1 MDGRR
6 GGMTGIAIT
15 FEGTEYQ
22 ARPGESLAA
31 ALIAGGVKHFRETRN
46 GACRGIFCGM
56 GVCQEC
62 LVEIDGRPNQRACM
76 TKVVAPISVKRS
88 LGNAVLPLD
97 VAQTV
102 VIEPM
107 QVRSPDVLV
116 IGAGPGGLAA
126 ALAARQAGASVVV
139 LDERSL
145 AGGQYYKQ
153 LSVEG
158 PDIAPPDRQH
168 RQGAELIAQVRAAGV
183 EMIGDALVWGAFE
196 PGEYGVAINGHTQ
209 RWKPRA
215 TIIATGAYERGWQV
229 PGWTLPGVM
238 TTGAAQTLWR
248 TARRLPGQR
257 VLIAG
262 NGPLNLQLAAELRA
276 GGATVVAVVEAAAA
290 PGLSSLS
297 SLLRM
302 VASAPGLVL
311 DGLRYRLAL
320 QQGKGRM
327 IHRTLVSGIEAL
339 GETLRVSLCD
349 VDGQPQPESFE
360 VDCVCLGYGF
370 EPANELL
377 RALGCSH
384 DYDPGRRQLVT
395 RRDARGQTDIDGVFA
410 LGDCTGMGGA
420 KAALAEG
427 RLVGLEAAITCGYQ
441 PSGELHE
448 SGREAEA
455 ELKRQRAFQKA
466 LWTLY
471 KADAKPPTVNS
482 SAKAGCLVCRCEEVS
497 FATLQQAL
505 DGGISTVGAIKRHTR
520 IGMGRCQGRYCAA
533 TLDEQVCA
541 MTGAQRSELS
551 GFAPRLPV
559 KPVTIAELA
568 GALEKIDNT

>member
-1 MDGRR
+1 
-6 GGMTGIAIT
+6 MTEIAIT
-15 FEGTEYQ
+15 FEGKEFK
-22 ARPGESLAA
+22 AREGESLAA
-31 ALIAGGVKHFRETRN
+31 ALIAGGVRHFRETRS

-62 LVEIDGRPNQRACM
+62 LVEVDGKPNQRACM
-76 TKVVAPISVKRS
+76 TKVVAPVEVKRTLS
-88 LGNAVLPLD
+88 QAILPLEGL
-97 VAQTV
+97 QTPS
-102 VIEPM
+102 ITPM
-107 QVRSPDVLV
+107 EVRAPDVLV
-116 IGAGPGGLAA
+116 IGAGPGGLSA

-145 AGGQYYKQ
+145 PGGQYFKQ
-153 LSVEG
+153 LSVTG
-158 PDIAPPDRQH
+158 ADIAPPDRQH
-168 RQGAELIAQVRAAGV
+168 RQGADLIAQVRQAGV

-196 PGEYGVAINGHTQ
+196 PGEYGVAVEGHTQ

-262 NGPLNLQLAAELRA
+262 NGPLNLQLASELQA
-276 GGATVVAVVEAAAA
+276 GGATVVAVVEAAAE
-290 PGLSSLS
+290 PSLATLP

-302 VASAPGLVL
+302 SVAAPGLVK
-311 DGLRYRLAL
+311 DGLRYRWAL
-320 QQGKGRM
+320 RQCGGRM
-327 IHRTLVSGIEAL
+327 IHHALVSGIEAK
-339 GETLRVSLCD
+339 GESLQVSLCNSQ
-349 VDGQPQPESFE
+349 GQALAERFE

-384 DYDPGRRQLVT
+384 DYDSSRRQLVT
-395 RRDARGQTDIDGVFA
+395 RRDARGQTDIAGVFA
-410 LGDCTGMGGA
+410 LGDCTGLGGA
-420 KAALAEG
+420 KVALAEG
-427 RLVGLEAAITCGYQ
+427 RLVGLEAATACGYQ
-441 PSGELHE
+441 LSRELGE
-448 SGREAEA
+448 SRREAEA
-455 ELKRQRAFQKA
+455 ERGRQQSFQKA

-471 KADAKPPTVNS
+471 HADARPKGIDAAVAEAN
-482 SAKAGCLVCRCEEVS
+482 LICRCEEVS
-497 FATLQQAL
+497 FATVQRAL
-505 DGGISTVGAIKRHTR
+505 DSGMSTVGAIKRHTR
-520 IGMGRCQGRYCAA
+520 VGMGRCQGRYCAA
-533 TLDEQVCA
+533 ALDERVCE
-541 MTGAQRSELS
+541 MTGSGRSEMS

-568 GALEKIDNT
+568 GALVKP

>member
-1 MDGRR
+1 MK
-6 GGMTGIAIT
+6 GIAIT
-15 FEGTEYQ
+15 FEGTVYT

-31 ALIAGGVKHFRETRN
+31 ALIAGGVRHFRETRS
-46 GACRGIFCGM
+46 GACRGLFCGM

-62 LVEIDGRPNQRACM
+62 LVDIDGRPNQRACM
-76 TKVVAPISVKRS
+76 TKVVAPINVRRS
-88 LGNAVLPLD
+88 IANTPLPLD
-97 VAQTV
+97 VAQNV
-102 VIEPM
+102 VIEPIP
-107 QVRSPDVLV
+107 VRTPDVLV
-116 IGAGPGGLAA
+116 IGAGPGGLSA

-139 LDERSL
+139 VDERSI

-153 LSVEG
+153 VSVEG

-168 RQGAELIAQVRAAGV
+168 RQGARLIAEVRAAGV
-183 EMIGDALVWGAFE
+183 ELIGDALVWGAFE
-196 PGEYGVAINGHTQ
+196 PGEYGVVINGHTQ
-209 RWKPRA
+209 RWKPRS
-215 TIIATGAYERGWQV
+215 TVVATGAYERGWQV

-248 TARRLPGQR
+248 TARRLPGRR

-290 PGLSSLS
+290 PGLATLASLA
-297 SLLRM
+297 RM
-302 VASAPGLVL
+302 AIAAPGLML
-311 DGLRYRLAL
+311 EGLAYRLAL
-320 QQGKGRM
+320 LRGKGRM
-327 IHRTLVSGIEAL
+327 IHQALVSGIQAQ
-339 GETLRVSLCD
+339 GEQLMVSLCD
-349 VDGQPQPESFE
+349 VDGLPLPDTFE

-377 RALGCSH
+377 RALGCGH
-384 DYDPGRRQLVT
+384 YYDSRRRQLVT

-410 LGDCTGMGGA
+410 LGDCTGLGGA
-420 KAALAEG
+420 RAALAEG
-427 RLVGLEAAITCGYQ
+427 RMVGLEAAVSSGFKL
-441 PSGELHE
+441 SGELHE
-448 SGREAEA
+448 SSREAEA
-455 ELKRQRAFQKA
+455 ELNRQRAFQKA

-471 KADAKPPTVNS
+471 KAEAKPPAVT
-482 SAKAGCLVCRCEEVS
+482 ATAQGGCLVCRCEEVS

-505 DGGISTVGAIKRHTR
+505 DDGISTTGAIKRHTR

-533 TLDEQVCA
+533 TLDEKVCELN
-541 MTGAQRSELS
+541 GSQRSELS

-568 GALEKIDNT
+568 GSLEKN

>member
-1 MDGRR
+1 MK
-6 GGMTGIAIT
+6 GIAIT
-15 FEGTEYQ
+15 FEGTELI
-22 ARPGESLAA
+22 ARSGESLAA
-31 ALIAGGVKHFRETRN
+31 ALIAGGVRHFRETRS

-88 LGNAVLPLD
+88 VGNPVLPLD

-102 VIEPM
+102 VIKPL
-107 QVRSPDVLV
+107 QVRTPDVLV

-126 ALAARQAGASVVV
+126 ALAAREAGAEVVV
-139 LDERSL
+139 LDERSI

-153 LSVEG
+153 LSVSG
-158 PDIAPPDRQH
+158 PDIAAPDRQH
-168 RQGAELIAQVRAAGV
+168 RQGAQLIAQVQAAGV

-196 PGEYGVAINGHTQ
+196 PGEYGVAIHGHTQ
-209 RWKPRA
+209 RWKPRC
-215 TIIATGAYERGWQV
+215 TVIATGAYERGWHV

-248 TARRLPGQR
+248 TARRLPGRR

-290 PGLSSLS
+290 PGVSSLP

-302 VASAPGLVL
+302 AIAAPGLL
-311 DGLRYRLAL
+311 RDGLAYRLAL
-320 QQGKGRM
+320 HRGKGRM
-327 IHRTLVSGIEAL
+327 IHQAVVSGIEAR

-349 VDGQPQPESFE
+349 ADGQPLPEPFE

-377 RALGCSH
+377 RALGCTH
-384 DYDPGRRQLVT
+384 DYDAERRQLVT

-427 RLVGLEAAITCGYQ
+427 RLVGLEAAIHCGFT
-441 PSGELHE
+441 PSAQLHAR
-448 SGREAEA
+448 GRAA
-455 ELKRQRAFQKA
+455 TVELKRQRGFQSA

-471 KADAKPPTVNS
+471 KAAAKPP
-482 SAKAGCLVCRCEEVS
+482 SAKGGCLVCRCEEVS

-505 DGGISTVGAIKRHTR
+505 DDGISTVGAIKRHTR
-520 IGMGRCQGRYCAA
+520 IGMGRCQGRYCAV

-541 MTGAQRSELS
+541 TTGAQRSERS

-568 GALEKIDNT
+568 GSLEKTTPL

>member
-1 MDGRR
+1 
-6 GGMTGIAIT
+6 MTNIAVT
-15 FEGTEYQ
+15 FEGTEYT
-22 ARPGESLAA
+22 ARAGESLAA
-31 ALIAGGVKHFRETRN
+31 ALIAGGVKHFRETRS

-76 TKVVAPISVKRS
+76 TKVVAPISVRRS
-88 LGNAVLPLD
+88 VGLAVLPLD

-102 VIEPM
+102 SIEPM
-107 QVRSPDVLV
+107 EVHAPDVLV
-116 IGAGPGGLAA
+116 IGAGPGGLSA
-126 ALAARQAGASVVV
+126 ALSARQAGATVVV

-153 LSVEG
+153 LSVSG
-158 PDIAPPDRQH
+158 PDIQPPDRQH
-168 RQGAELIAQVRAAGV
+168 RQGAELIARVREAGV

-209 RWKPRA
+209 RWKPRT
-215 TIIATGAYERGWQV
+215 TIIATGAYERAWHV

-276 GGATVVAVVEAAAA
+276 GGATVVAVVEAAKA
-290 PGLSSLS
+290 PGLSTLS

-302 VASAPGLVL
+302 TTSAPGLVL
-311 DGLRYRLAL
+311 DGLRYRWSLARST
-320 QQGKGRM
+320 GRM
-327 IHRTLVSGIEAL
+327 IHGARVAGVEAHGEAL
-339 GETLRVSLCD
+339 QVSLCD
-349 VDGQPQPESFE
+349 ADGKALPERFE

-384 DYDPGRRQLVT
+384 DYDAARRQLVT
-395 RRDARGQTDIDGVFA
+395 RRNARGETDIAGVFA
-410 LGDCTGMGGA
+410 LGDCTGIGGA

-427 RLVGLEAAITCGYQ
+427 HLVGLNAASQCGYQ
-441 PSGELHE
+441 PCDELRE
-448 SGREAEA
+448 SVDAADA
-455 ELKRQRAFQKA
+455 ELTRQRAFQQA

-471 KADAKPPTVNS
+471 QADVRPPAIDSTADAQR
-482 SAKAGCLVCRCEEVS
+482 LICRCEEVS

-505 DGGISTVGAIKRHTR
+505 EDGISTVGAIKRHTR

-533 TLDEQVCA
+533 SLDEQVCA

-568 GALEKIDNT
+568 GALEKTEIT

>member
-1 MDGRR
+1 MK
-6 GGMTGIAIT
+6 GIAIT
-15 FEGTEYQ
+15 FEGTELT
-22 ARPGESLAA
+22 ARHGESLAA
-31 ALIAGGVKHFRETRN
+31 ALIAGGVRHFRETRS

-88 LGNAVLPLD
+88 IGNPQLPLD
-97 VAQTV
+97 VVQTV
-102 VIEPM
+102 VIEPIP
-107 QVRSPDVLV
+107 VRTPDVLV
-116 IGAGPGGLAA
+116 IGAGPGGLSA

-139 LDERSL
+139 LDERSI

-153 LSVEG
+153 VSVEG

-168 RQGAELIAQVRAAGV
+168 RHGARLIAEVRAAGV

-209 RWKPRA
+209 RWKPRC
-215 TIIATGAYERGWQV
+215 TVIATGAYERGWQV

-248 TARRLPGQR
+248 TARRLPGRR

-262 NGPLNLQLAAELRA
+262 NGPLNLQLAAELRT

-290 PGLSSLS
+290 PGVATLT

-302 VASAPGLVL
+302 AIAAPGMML
-311 DGLRYRLAL
+311 DGLAYRLAL
-320 QQGKGRM
+320 QRGKGRM
-327 IHRTLVSGIEAL
+327 IHQALVSGIQAQ

-349 VDGQPQPESFE
+349 AAGQPLPDVFE
-360 VDCVCLGYGF
+360 VDCMCLGYGF

-384 DYDPGRRQLVT
+384 DYDEQRRQLVT

-410 LGDCTGMGGA
+410 LGDCTGLGGA

-427 RLVGLEAAITCGYQ
+427 RMVGLEAAIACGFK

-471 KADAKPPTVNS
+471 KADAKPPALKAA
-482 SAKAGCLVCRCEEVS
+482 AKDGCLVCRCEEVS

-505 DGGISTVGAIKRHTR
+505 DDGISTVGAIKRHTR

-533 TLDEQVCA
+533 TLDEKVCA
-541 MTGAQRSELS
+541 LTGSQRSELS

-568 GALEKIDNT
+568 GSLEKVNQP

>member
-1 MDGRR
+1 MK
-6 GGMTGIAIT
+6 GIAIT
-15 FEGTEYQ
+15 FEGTEFT

-31 ALIAGGVKHFRETRN
+31 ALIAGGVRHFRETRS

-88 LGNAVLPLD
+88 LGNPVLPLD
-97 VAQTV
+97 VAQAV
-102 VIEPM
+102 VIEPLH
-107 QVRSPDVLV
+107 VRTPDVLV
-116 IGAGPGGLAA
+116 IGAGPGGLSA

-153 LSVEG
+153 LSVTG

-168 RQGAELIAQVRAAGV
+168 RQGAQLIAEVQASGV

-215 TIIATGAYERGWQV
+215 TIIATGAFERGWQV

-248 TARRLPGQR
+248 TARRLPGKR

-262 NGPLNLQLAAELRA
+262 NGPLNLQLAAELLA

-290 PGLSSLS
+290 PGLSTLP

-302 VASAPGLVL
+302 ASAVPGLML
-311 DGLRYRLAL
+311 DGVRYRLAL
-320 QQGKGRM
+320 ARGRGKM
-327 IHRTLVSGIEAL
+327 IHQALVSGIEAQ
-339 GETLRVSLCD
+339 GESLRVSLSD
-349 VDGQPQPESFE
+349 AKGQALPEVFE

-384 DYDPGRRQLVT
+384 DYDSERRQLVT
-395 RRDARGQTDIDGVFA
+395 RRDARGQTDINGVFA
-410 LGDCTGMGGA
+410 LGDCTGLGGA

-427 RLVGLEAAITCGYQ
+427 RLVGLEAAIACGFN

-448 SGREAEA
+448 SGREAES

-471 KADAKPPTVNS
+471 KADAKPPAVKAA
-482 SAKAGCLVCRCEEVS
+482 AKDGCLVCRCEEVS

-505 DGGISTVGAIKRHTR
+505 DDGISTVGAIKRHTR
-520 IGMGRCQGRYCAA
+520 IGMGRCQGRYCAPL
-533 TLDEQVCA
+533 LDDKVCA
-541 MTGAQRSELS
+541 MTGVQRHELS

-568 GALEKIDNT
+568 GSLEKIKQE

>member
-1 MDGRR
+1 MK
-6 GGMTGIAIT
+6 GIAIT
-15 FEGTEYQ
+15 FEGTEFT

-31 ALIAGGVKHFRETRN
+31 ALIAGGVKHFRETRS

-88 LGNAVLPLD
+88 VGNASLPLD
-97 VAQTV
+97 VAQSV

-107 QVRSPDVLV
+107 QIRAPDVLV
-116 IGAGPGGLAA
+116 IGAGPGGLSA
-126 ALAARQAGASVVV
+126 ALAARQAGADVVI

-168 RQGAELIAQVRAAGV
+168 RQGAELIAQVQACGV

-209 RWKPRA
+209 RWKPRC
-215 TIIATGAYERGWQV
+215 TVIATGAYERAWQV

-248 TARRLPGQR
+248 TARRLPGRR

-290 PGLSSLS
+290 PGLSTLS
-297 SLLRM
+297 SVLRM
-302 VASAPGLVL
+302 AVTAPRLML
-311 DGLRYRLAL
+311 DGLGYRFAL
-320 QQGKGRM
+320 QRGKGQM
-327 IHRTLVSGIEAL
+327 IHRALVSGIEAR
-339 GETLRVSLCD
+339 GEALRVSLCD
-349 VDGQPQPESFE
+349 ADGQSLEQVFE

-384 DYDPGRRQLVT
+384 DYDAERRQLVT
-395 RRDARGQTDIDGVFA
+395 RRDTRGQTDIDGVFA
-410 LGDCTGMGGA
+410 LGDCTGLGGA
-420 KAALAEG
+420 KVALAEG
-427 RLVGLEAAITCGYQ
+427 RMVGLEAAMACGFKL
-441 PSGELHE
+441 SGELHE

-455 ELKRQRAFQKA
+455 ELKRQQAFQKA
-466 LWTLY
+466 LWTFY
-471 KADAKPPTVNS
+471 KADAKPPAVTS
-482 SAKAGCLVCRCEEVS
+482 GTKDGCLVCRCEEVS

-505 DGGISTVGAIKRHTR
+505 DDGISTVGAIKRHTR

-533 TLDEQVCA
+533 TLDEKVCA
-541 MTGAQRSELS
+541 LTGVQRSEVS

-568 GALEKIDNT
+568 GSLGKS

>member
-1 MDGRR
+1 
-6 GGMTGIAIT
+6 MTGIAIT
-15 FEGTEYQ
+15 FEGTEYR
-22 ARPGESLAA
+22 ARAGESLAA

-76 TKVVAPISVKRS
+76 TKVVAPITVRRSV
-88 LGNAVLPLD
+88 GNAVLPLD

-107 QVRSPDVLV
+107 QVHCPDVLV
-116 IGAGPGGLAA
+116 IGAGPGGLSA

-145 AGGQYYKQ
+145 AGGQYFKQ

-183 EMIGDALVWGAFE
+183 QLIGDALVWGAFE

-215 TIIATGAYERGWQV
+215 TIVATGAYERGWQV

-248 TARRLPGQR
+248 TARRLPGKR

-262 NGPLNLQLAAELRA
+262 NGPLNLQLAAELRE

-290 PGLSSLS
+290 PGISSLS
-297 SLLRM
+297 SLVRM
-302 VASAPGLVL
+302 TVSVPGLVL
-311 DGLRYRLAL
+311 DGLRYRWAL
-320 QQGKGRM
+320 HQSKGRM
-327 IHRTLVSGIEAL
+327 IHQALVAGIAPH
-339 GETLRVSLCD
+339 GENLRVSLCD
-349 VDGQPQPESFE
+349 VDGSPLPDSFE

-377 RALGCSH
+377 RALGCGH
-384 DYDPGRRQLVT
+384 DYDAGRRQLVM
-395 RRDARGQTDIDGVFA
+395 RRDARGETDIDGVYA
-410 LGDCTGMGGA
+410 LGDCTGIGGA

-427 RLVGLEAAITCGYQ
+427 RVTGLEAAIACGFQ
-441 PSGELHE
+441 PSEAMSE

-455 ELKRQRAFQKA
+455 ELTRQRAFQKA

-471 KADAKPPTVNS
+471 QADTKPPAVGPA
-482 SAKAGCLVCRCEEVS
+482 AKAECLVCRCEEVS
-497 FATLQQAL
+497 FATLQKAL
-505 DGGISTVGAIKRHTR
+505 DDGISTVGAIKRHTR

-533 TLDEQVCA
+533 TLDEHVCA
-541 MTGAQRSELS
+541 MTGARRSELS

-568 GALEKIDNT
+568 GSLEKINHT